1 MRTVSNA
8 EMVEHDHLAYRAVAI
23 ARRRTPSSL
32 THDDLLAAA
41 RVGLW
46 QSLQRA
52 DPSMPGFPV
61 YAFRRIYGAVIDE
74 VREQDALSRR
84 QRRSGEYSFM
94 PLVSHDGDL
103 RVGHADGPMA
113 PAAESHDPDERI
125 ARRRL
130 AAKLDAALDAIPERE
145 AKIIVNECV
154 LERPQIDTAQELGV
168 SAPRVNQL
176 RDQGLRRMA
185 RLLEDL
191 DDDS

>member
-8 EMVEHDHLAYRAVAI
+8 EMVEHDHLAYRAVAV
-23 ARRRTPSSL
+23 ARRRAPVSL

-52 DPSMPGFPV
+52 NPSTPGFAA

-74 VREQDALSRR
+74 VREQDPLSRA
-84 QRRSGEYSFM
+84 QRKSGEYAFL
-94 PLVSHDGDL
+94 PLVSHDGDVRL
-103 RVGHADGPMA
+103 GHADGFMA
-113 PAAESHDPDERI
+113 PPAESADVHERI

-130 AAKLDAALDAIPERE
+130 AARIDAALDAIPARE
-145 AKIIVNECV
+145 AKILLDEYV
-154 LERPQIDTAQELGV
+154 LERLQIETAQELGV